1 MKTESK
7 IKSFINLKSV
17 TKMFKMN
24 VLLSIAILIVIIVY
38 PIVAFAGLVPCGLSQ
53 DDASTTSINES
64 DPCSLCSLFTLLQQ
78 ILDFLAWQIA
88 PALAILIVAWGGFL
102 ILMSGANPG
111 WKQSGIQAIRT
122 AVIGLLIMFAG
133 WVVVNEV
140 LLYFS
145 KSNQDSSGKATIFQ
159 SPWNKINCKS

>member
-1 MKTESK
+1 MKK
-7 IKSFINLKSV
+7 Q
-17 TKMFKMN
+17 
-24 VLLSIAILIVIIVY
+24 ILIIISL
-38 PIVAFAGLVPCGLSQ
+38 ILVAIILVAPQLASAGLVPCG
-53 DDASTTSINES
+53 TTANPT
-64 DPCSLCSLFTLLQQ
+64 PCSLCHIFTLLQD

-133 WVVVNEV
+133 WVIVNEV

-145 KSNQDSSGKATIFQ
+145 KTNQESSGKATIFQ
-159 SPWNKINCKS
+159 NPWNEIKCDK